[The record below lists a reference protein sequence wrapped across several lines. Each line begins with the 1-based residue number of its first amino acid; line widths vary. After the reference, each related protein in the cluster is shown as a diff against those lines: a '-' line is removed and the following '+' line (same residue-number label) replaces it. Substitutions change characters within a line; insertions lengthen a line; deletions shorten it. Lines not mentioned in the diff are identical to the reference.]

1 MYVCMYEGIYIRIYV
16 QVSLH
21 ASVCACTSLRVC
33 AFVRLFYGFDSA
45 EFYCPMPS
53 SMILFCYRCYRL
65 MGLGIGC
72 LALSSPLLSHKSH
85 GSVNATAE
93 VYPSINVLEA
103 THVKYYAPRNWT
115 DMAAIFGLSSSTWTV
130 CKEEKYIYRAAVWK
144 HNILCSSPSGSTTY
158 YVVAPLG
165 ALYIYVVTPD
175 GSTIG

>member
-1 MYVCMYEGIYIRIYV
+1 MYVWRYLYTYLCT
-16 QVSLH
+16 SLH
-21 ASVCACTSLRVC
+21 ASVHVCACTSLRVC
-33 AFVRLFYGFDSA
+33 AFVRLCLGGVA
-45 EFYCPMPS
+45 VFYCPMPS

-115 DMAAIFGLSSSTWTV
+115 DIAAIFGLSSSTWTV
-130 CKEEKYIYRAAVWK
+130 CKEEKYIYRTAVWE
-144 HNILCSSPSGSTTY
+144 HNILCSSPSGSTIY

-165 ALYIYVVTPD
+165 ALYIYVVAPD